1 MYNTGKDLPRVS
13 ETARGRMKRRTLA
26 MTKSKK
32 MLASI
37 LTAAMIL
44 TASAPVTYAAAPAT
58 RTSASSA
65 AYVKSDTTMDFTVT
79 QDQTYQF
86 RFEIVGPRGLQ
97 PNLVAG
103 NGSVLQT
110 EDVKQVVENG
120 HDVYYFKV
128 RAIGK
133 PGQASAIYTTL
144 PGQKS
149 VKHCTIAV
157 GAPYVKSDT
166 TVDFAIKK
174 NNTYQFRFE
183 IVGPRGL
190 QPNLVAGN
198 GSVLQTEDVKKV
210 VENGH
215 DVYYFKVRAIGKSGE
230 GSSIY
235 TTLPGQAS
243 VKHCTI
249 WVDTKPGSTTP
260 GGSTNPGGTSQPG
273 GNQGGDTEKPGETTP
288 GQDDE
293 KPDTQVALQSI
304 SLNQTSVTLE
314 AGNQDKLTV
323 SYNPSNTTESKDV
336 TWTSSNS
343 SVATVDASG
352 IVTAK
357 AAGGAT
363 ITAKV
368 GTKTASCIVTVKAK
382 EAETTQPGAVTAYT
396 EKRILT
402 PGVNA
407 EIEFN
412 VTDQKDV
419 PTFQVSAGLQIT
431 GDAKVTKSGNVTT
444 YEVPVIAQKGGNMT
458 LTAKTSINTAT
469 VAIEAEPLSINSN
482 PTMTMRNVDKGTVKF
497 SVNAHVDVEPSVTA
511 QNATVTTTKTSSTTN
526 DIWTV
531 TVTPKAGATSASVTF
546 SLAGSSATTNITITN
561 PAQEIANQFLSY
573 AKSNGYNVTYNPS
586 IAAPQLI
593 GYTTSKIDMTGG
605 KADTNS
611 LYNLLEKMK
620 SHEATEFAVTVAPDN
635 SGKATYFTYKVVKVL
650 DQGTN
655 PNPDWDSIYYSKDN
669 TDFISDYGDGLGFG
683 KDEIGCNPY
692 AVRRLEEVTGIN
704 IGDID
709 VGTTNNQVTW
719 NFIHSYYLN
728 NGFSWNSKPEKNSI
742 QFSLEKNASGE
753 LVVSHV
759 AFIEETWGEKSV
771 YITEGNANPSFLGYH
786 ERSDVTQEDPMTW
799 YLYTAK

>member
-1 MYNTGKDLPRVS
+1 
-13 ETARGRMKRRTLA
+13 

-86 RFEIVGPRGLQ
+86 RFEIVGPRGLE
-97 PNLVAG
+97 PHIVAG
-103 NGSVLQT
+103 NGNVLRT
-110 EDVKQVVENG
+110 ENVTKADENG

-166 TVDFAIKK
+166 TVDFAVKK

-190 QPNLVAGN
+190 EPHIVAGN
-198 GSVLQTEDVKKV
+198 GNVLRTENVTKA

-260 GGSTNPGGTSQPG
+260 GGSTNPGGSTPG

-288 GQDDE
+288 SQDNE

-314 AGNQDKLTV
+314 AGNQAKLSVT
-323 SYNPSNTTESKDV
+323 YNPSNTTESKDV
-336 TWTSSNS
+336 TWTSSNP
-343 SVATVDASG
+343 SVATVDTSG
-352 IVTAK
+352 VVTAK
-357 AAGGAT
+357 AAGSAT

-368 GTKTASCIVTVKAK
+368 GSKTASCAVTVKAK

-412 VTDQKDV
+412 VTDQKDA
-419 PTFQVSAGLQIT
+419 PTFQASDGLQIA
-431 GDAKVTKSGNVTT
+431 GAANVTKSGNVTT

-458 LTAKTSINTAT
+458 LTAKTSVNTAT
-469 VAIEAEPLSINSN
+469 VAIEAEPLSISST
-482 PTMTMRNVDKGTVKF
+482 PFMSMENVNTAKLTF
-497 SVNAHVDVEPSVTA
+497 SVHAHVDLEPSVTA
-511 QNATVTTTKTSSTTN
+511 QNATVSTTKSSNTSN

-573 AKSNGYNVTYNPS
+573 AKSNGYNVIYNPS

-611 LYNLLEKMK
+611 FYNLLEKMK

-635 SGKATYFTYKVVKVL
+635 SGKASYFTYKVVKVL

-655 PNPDWDSIYYSKDN
+655 PNPDWDSIYYGENN
-669 TDFISDYGDGLGFG
+669 TDFISKFDDGSNLSRE
-683 KDEIGCNPY
+683 KIGCTSY
-692 AVRRLEEVTGIN
+692 AARRLEEVTGIN
-704 IGDID
+704 IGDI
-709 VGTTNNQVTW
+709 GSTTIYDGVMYYSKW
-719 NFIHSYYLN
+719 DEVKSYYSNYGL
-728 NGFSWNSKPEKNSI
+728 SWGITPKKNSI
-742 QFSLEKNASGE
+742 VFYLQKTNSGE
-753 LVVSHV
+753 LYLRHV
-759 AFIEETWGEKSV
+759 AYVETDV
-771 YITEGNANPSFLGYH
+771 YN
-786 ERSDVTQEDPMTW
+786 DVTEQCVWISEGSGSTIKPGYQDSQAPAFEQDDVW
-799 YLYTAK
+799 YLYTTK

>member
-1 MYNTGKDLPRVS
+1 
-13 ETARGRMKRRTLA
+13 MK
-26 MTKSKK
+26 KSKK
-32 MLASI
+32 MIASI

-44 TASAPVTYAAAPAT
+44 TASAPVTYAAAPAAS
-58 RTSASSA
+58 TSTSS
-65 AYVKSDTTMDFTVT
+65 AYVKSDTTIDFTVT

-86 RFEIVGPRGLQ
+86 RFEIVGPQGLQ

-110 EDVKQVVENG
+110 EDVKKVVENG

-149 VKHCTIAV
+149 VKHCTIEV

-166 TVDFAIKK
+166 TVDFAVKK

-198 GSVLQTEDVKKV
+198 GNVLQTEDVKKV
-210 VENGH
+210 VENNH
-215 DVYYFKVRAIGKSGE
+215 DVYYFKVRAIGNSGE

-249 WVDTKPGSTTP
+249 WVDTKPGTTTP
-260 GGSTNPGGTSQPG
+260 GGSTNPGGSTTTPG
-273 GNQGGDTEKPGETTP
+273 GNQGGETEQPGETTP

-304 SLNQTSVTLE
+304 SLNKTSVTLE
-314 AGNQDKLTV
+314 AGSQDKLTV

-336 TWTSSNS
+336 TWTSSNP
-343 SVATVDASG
+343 SVATVDTSG
-352 IVTAK
+352 VVTAK
-357 AAGGAT
+357 AAGSAT

-368 GTKTASCIVTVKAK
+368 GTKAASCAVTVKAK
-382 EAETTQPGAVTAYT
+382 ETQKPVAGTVVPQT
-396 EKRILT
+396 ELCYVT
-402 PGVNA
+402 PGKNMD
-407 EIEFN
+407 IDFT
-412 VTDQKDV
+412 VTDQKDAPV
-419 PTFQVSAGLQIT
+419 FSASDGLVII
-431 GDAKVTKSGNVTT
+431 GNPKVTTSGNTTTYNVTFRAEKSGSL
-444 YEVPVIAQKGGNMT
+444 K
-458 LTAKTSINTAT
+458 LTAKTSTNTAT
-469 VAIEAEPLSINSN
+469 VAVEAEPLSITST
-482 PTMTMRNVDKGTVKF
+482 PSMTIENVNTAKLTY
-497 SVNAHVDVEPSVTA
+497 SVHAHVDVEPQITA
-511 QNATVTTTKTSSTTN
+511 QNATVSTTKSSNTSN

-561 PAQEIANQFLSY
+561 PAQEIADQFLSY
-573 AKSNGYNVTYNPS
+573 AKSNGYNVTYNS
-586 IAAPQLI
+586 AIAAPQLI
-593 GYTTSKIDMTGG
+593 GYTTSKIDMSGG

-611 LYNLLEKMK
+611 LYNLIEKMK
-620 SHEATEFAVTVAPDN
+620 SHKATEFAVTVAPDN
-635 SGKATYFTYKVVKVL
+635 SGKASYFTYKVNKVL

-655 PNPDWDSIYYSKDN
+655 PNPDWNSIYYSKDN

-692 AVRRLEEVTGIN
+692 AVRRLEEVTGVN

-709 VGTTNNQVTW
+709 VGTDNNQVTW
-719 NFIHSYYLN
+719 NFIRSYYEN
-728 NGFSWNSKPEKNSI
+728 NGFMWGSKPEKYSI

-786 ERSDVTQEDPMTW
+786 ERSDVVQEDPMTW
-799 YLYTAK
+799 YLYTTK

>member
-1 MYNTGKDLPRVS
+1 
-13 ETARGRMKRRTLA
+13 

-58 RTSASSA
+58 STSVLS

-86 RFEIVGPRGLQ
+86 RFEVVGPRGLQ

-149 VKHCTIAV
+149 VKQCTIAV

-166 TVDFAIKK
+166 TVDFAVKK

-260 GGSTNPGGTSQPG
+260 GSSSNPGGTSQPG

-293 KPDTQVALQSI
+293 KPDTSIALQSI

-314 AGNQDKLTV
+314 AGNQAKLSVT
-323 SYNPSNTTESKDV
+323 YNPSNTTESKDV
-336 TWTSSNS
+336 TWTSSNP
-343 SVATVDASG
+343 SVATVDTSG
-352 IVTAK
+352 VVTAK
-357 AAGGAT
+357 AAGSAT

-368 GTKTASCIVTVKAK
+368 GSKTASCAVTVKAK

-412 VTDQKDV
+412 VTDQKDA
-419 PTFQVSAGLQIT
+419 PTFQASDGLQIA
-431 GDAKVTKSGNVTT
+431 GAANVTKSGNVTT

-458 LTAKTSINTAT
+458 LTAKTSVNTAT
-469 VAIEAEPLSINSN
+469 VSIEAEPLSIGST
-482 PTMTMRNVDKGTVKF
+482 PTVTMRNVDKGTVKF
-497 SVNAHVDVEPSVTA
+497 SVNAHVDVEPQITA
-511 QNATVTTTKTSSTTN
+511 QNATVSASKTSSTTN

-546 SLAGSSATTNITITN
+546 SLAGSTATTNITITN
-561 PAQEIANQFLSY
+561 PAQEIADQFLSY
-573 AKSNGYNVTYNPS
+573 AKSNGYNVTYNTA

-635 SGKATYFTYKVVKVL
+635 SGKASYFTYKVVKVL

-655 PNPDWDSIYYSKDN
+655 PNPDWDSIYYSHDNVNFDSTAFDLTKD
-669 TDFISDYGDGLGFG
+669 
-683 KDEIGCNPY
+683 KIGCNPY
-692 AVRRLEEVTGIN
+692 AERRLEEVTGIN
-704 IGDID
+704 IGEIP
-709 VGTTNNQVTW
+709 VGTIVNGTTYMTPWSQVKEYYEKAGMHWSQTPHK
-719 NFIHSYYLN
+719 HSVIFCL
-728 NGFSWNSKPEKNSI
+728 
-742 QFSLEKNASGE
+742 AGE
-753 LVVSHV
+753 GDNEHITHVMFQETDVFGVS
-759 AFIEETWGEKSV
+759 EKSPNG
-771 YITEGNANPSFLGYH
+771 YIYISSGNGNSSMPGYSS
-786 ERSDVTQEDPMTW
+786 ENYFAFKNDPQQW
-799 YLYTAK
+799 YLYAD

>member
-1 MYNTGKDLPRVS
+1 
-13 ETARGRMKRRTLA
+13 

-44 TASAPVTYAAAPAT
+44 TASAPVTYAAAPAAS
-58 RTSASSA
+58 TSASSA

-86 RFEIVGPRGLQ
+86 RFEIVGPRGLE
-97 PNLVAG
+97 PHIVAG
-103 NGSVLQT
+103 NGNVLRT
-110 EDVKQVVENG
+110 ENVTKADENG

-166 TVDFAIKK
+166 TVDFAVKK

-190 QPNLVAGN
+190 EPHIVAGN
-198 GSVLQTEDVKKV
+198 GNVLRTENVTKA

-314 AGNQDKLTV
+314 AGNQAKLSVT
-323 SYNPSNTTESKDV
+323 YNPSNTTESKDV
-336 TWTSSNS
+336 TWTSSNL
-343 SVATVDASG
+343 SVATVDTSG
-352 IVTAK
+352 VVTAK
-357 AAGGAT
+357 AAGSAT

-368 GTKTASCIVTVKAK
+368 GTKTASCAVTVKEK

-407 EIEFN
+407 EIEFS
-412 VTDQKDV
+412 VTDQKDA
-419 PTFQVSAGLQIT
+419 PTFQASDGLQIT

-444 YEVPVIAQKGGNMT
+444 YKVPVIAQKGGNMI
-458 LTAKTSINTAT
+458 LTAKTSVNTAT
-469 VAIEAEPLSINSN
+469 VSIEAEPLSISST

-497 SVNAHVDVEPSVTA
+497 SVNAHVDVEPQITA
-511 QNATVTTTKTSSTTN
+511 QNATVSTSKTSSTTN

-531 TVTPKAGATSASVTF
+531 IVTPNAGATNASVTF

-635 SGKATYFTYKVVKVL
+635 SGKATYFTYKINKEL
-650 DQGTN
+650 SWDTS
-655 PNPDWDSIYYSKDN
+655 PEPDWDSIYYSANN
-669 TDFISDYGDGLGFG
+669 TDFTSTFSDGSGLS
-683 KDEIGCNPY
+683 KSYIGCNPY
-692 AVRRLEEVTGIN
+692 AARRLEEVTGIN
-704 IGDID
+704 IGDIALD
-709 VGTTNNQVTW
+709 VNGTSYSW
-719 NFIHSYYLN
+719 NFIKSYYTK
-728 NGFSWNSKPEKNSI
+728 NGFEWGSTPKEHAI
-742 QFSLEKNASGE
+742 RFDLETNTSGGTY
-753 LVVSHV
+753 VRHV
-759 AFIEETWGEKSV
+759 AYMEKVTNAKDVIYS
-771 YITEGNANPSFLGYH
+771 EGSGRSTDRGYRYH
-786 ERSDVTQEDPMTW
+786 SDIVQEDPMTW
-799 YLYTAK
+799 YLYTTK

>member
-1 MYNTGKDLPRVS
+1 
-13 ETARGRMKRRTLA
+13 

-44 TASAPVTYAAAPAT
+44 TASAPVTYAAAPAA

-110 EDVKQVVENG
+110 EDVKKVVENG

-166 TVDFAIKK
+166 TVDFAVKK

-198 GSVLQTEDVKKV
+198 GSVLQTEDVKQV

-260 GGSTNPGGTSQPG
+260 GGSSNPGGTSQPG

-293 KPDTQVALQSI
+293 KPDTEVALRSI

-314 AGNQDKLTV
+314 AGNQAKLSVT
-323 SYNPSNTTESKDV
+323 YNPSNTTESKDV
-336 TWTSSNS
+336 TWTSSNP
-343 SVATVDASG
+343 SVATVDTSG
-352 IVTAK
+352 VVTAK
-357 AAGGAT
+357 AAGSAT

-368 GTKTASCIVTVKAK
+368 GTKTASCAVTVKAK

-412 VTDQKDV
+412 VTDQKDA
-419 PTFQVSAGLQIT
+419 PTFQASDGLQIA
-431 GDAKVTKSGNVTT
+431 GAANVTKSGNVTT

-458 LTAKTSINTAT
+458 LTAKTSVNTAT
-469 VAIEAEPLSINSN
+469 VSIEAEPLSIGST
-482 PTMTMRNVDKGTVKF
+482 PTVTMRNVDKGTVKF
-497 SVNAHVDVEPSVTA
+497 SVNAHVDVEPQITA
-511 QNATVTTTKTSSTTN
+511 QNATVSTSMTSSTTN

-531 TVTPKAGATSASVTF
+531 IVTPNAGATSASVTF
-546 SLAGSSATTNITITN
+546 SLAGSTATTNITITD
-561 PAQEIANQFLSY
+561 PAQEIANQILSY

-620 SHEATEFAVTVAPDN
+620 SHEATEFAVTAAPDN
-635 SGKATYFTYKVVKVL
+635 SGKASYFTYKVVKVL

-655 PNPDWDSIYYSKDN
+655 PNPDWDSIYYSSEN
-669 TDFISDYGDGLGFG
+669 TDFPGAGINAGLS
-683 KDEIGCNPY
+683 KDDIGCNTY

-704 IGDID
+704 IGGMELNSNGKDY
-709 VGTTNNQVTW
+709 TW
-719 NFIHSYYLN
+719 SFLKSYYEDL
-728 NGFSWNSKPEKNSI
+728 GFAWGKTPKQYSI
-742 QFSLEKNASGE
+742 AFYLSDSPSGQY
-753 LVVSHV
+753 SHHV
-759 AFIEETWGEKSV
+759 AFVETNV
-771 YITEGNANPSFLGYH
+771 YYDVSEPCVWISEGSTNPSMPGFLTSRAPAF
-786 ERSDVTQEDPMTW
+786 EQDNVW
-799 YLYTAK
+799 YLYTTK